1 MTARPSWLPST
12 MLIQVAL
19 LVFFQSKEE
28 RRAGRVDER
37 RERGSG
43 RRIGLNLSWLAIQC
57 RQIAN
62 LLLSA
67 GGRSE
72 GYRGIRRGDRIG
84 SLKSHKKV
92 TDRRHREKR
101 DPDCAPI
108 LFRQQTSAI
117 TDLRRVAWRYNSHLL
132 RSNPSG
138 DDCRK
143 YRAHRV
149 H

>member
-1 MTARPSWLPST
+1 MFHLHKAQQYSLKTARPSWLPST

-28 RRAGRVDER
+28 RRLGRVEER

-101 DPDCAPI
+101 DPDCAHPV
-108 LFRQQTSAI
+108 SAANECNNRFASSGMALQLTLTKQSI
-117 TDLRRVAWRYNSHLL
+117 RR
-132 RSNPSG
+132 
-138 DDCRK
+138 
-143 YRAHRV
+143 
-149 H
+149 